1 MEDIWPRRYDVR
13 IPDSRGCFT
22 ATAKTVTRFLCDDC
36 GLVTDFL
43 AGNVFLCA
51 VCFRKMRMIS
61 GNSVCSGTRC
71 YQSYCEHLSLI
82 QAAGGDVELSRPKS
96 ITEVAESPPSLSCSR
111 SSAALSAGIDCFQQH
126 SVCLPSEA
134 PHISRR
140 YVDAPIVLP
149 RMNSV
154 LSTDYAAFVSLPSP
168 SPLPWTQ
175 SAGTRQQIGDLFAV
189 IKDLVSEVS
198 TLKAGVLGLQEQ
210 LRLLTFASRPHG
222 CMSSARSTESL
233 LVKA

>member
-1 MEDIWPRRYDVR
+1 VI
-13 IPDSRGCFT
+13 
-22 ATAKTVTRFLCDDC
+22 
-36 GLVTDFL
+36 DFL
-43 AGNVFLCA
+43 AGNVFLCV

-61 GNSVCSGTRC
+61 GNSVCSGLRC

-82 QAAGGDVELSRPKS
+82 PAGGDVGLSRPTS
-96 ITEVAESPPSLSCSR
+96 ITEVAESPPSLSCPR

-126 SVCLPSEA
+126 SVCLPFEA
-134 PHISRR
+134 LDISRR

-154 LSTDYAAFVSLPSP
+154 MSTDYASFVSLPSP

-210 LRLLTFASRPHG
+210 LRLLTFASRPRG
-222 CMSSARSTESL
+222 CMSTARSTESL